1 VRRLPRR
8 RSKGLLLDEKFY
20 RDLIDNLHDGIYFVD
35 RDRIITYWNKG
46 AERITGYPVEKAV
59 GISCRENLLN
69 HVTSNGVELCGE
81 HCPLAAVMKDGS
93 PREAEVYLHHA
104 DGHRVPVFVRA
115 TPLRNAEGTI
125 VGAIETFSSNSNADS
140 ARRQLHEMR
149 LVAFTDGLT
158 GIGNRKHLEGRLSA
172 AIAEFERNQAR
183 FALLFLDVDRFKG
196 VNDTY
201 GHEVGDKI
209 LQMVARTLR
218 HALRATDT
226 TGRWG
231 GEEFLAILNDVPDRG
246 TLLRIADKL
255 RVLIENSS
263 LSVDGASLGVTVS
276 IGGTWVAEGDTAE
289 TWVHRADKLMYQ
301 SKNNGRNKTT
311 VE

>member
-1 VRRLPRR
+1 MCPLRATLGSLVP
-8 RSKGLLLDEKFY
+8 DEKFY

-35 RDRIITYWNKG
+35 RNRIITYWNKG
-46 AERITGYPVEKAV
+46 AERITGYSAEKAT
-59 GISCRENLLN
+59 GRPCRDNILN

-81 HCPLAAVMKDGS
+81 QCPLAAVMKDGV

-115 TPLRNAEGTI
+115 TPLRDAEGAI
-125 VGAIETFSSNSNADS
+125 LGAIETFSSNSNADS
-140 ARRQLHEMR
+140 ARRQLNEMR
-149 LVAFTDGLT
+149 RVAFTDDLT

-172 AIAEFERNQAR
+172 AIAEFERSEAR
-183 FALLFLDVDRFKG
+183 SALLFVDVDRFKAI
-196 VNDTY
+196 NDTH
-201 GHEVGDKI
+201 GHEVGDQI
-209 LQMVARTLR
+209 LQMVARTVR

-231 GEEFLAILNDVPDRG
+231 GDEFLAILNDVPDGG

-255 RVLIENSS
+255 RMLVENSS
-263 LSVDGASLGVTVS
+263 LRVTGGSLAVTVS
-276 IGGTWVAEGDTAE
+276 IGGTPIAEGDTAE
-289 TWVHRADKLMYQ
+289 TWVRRADMLMYQ
-301 SKNNGRNKTT
+301 SKNNGRNKAT